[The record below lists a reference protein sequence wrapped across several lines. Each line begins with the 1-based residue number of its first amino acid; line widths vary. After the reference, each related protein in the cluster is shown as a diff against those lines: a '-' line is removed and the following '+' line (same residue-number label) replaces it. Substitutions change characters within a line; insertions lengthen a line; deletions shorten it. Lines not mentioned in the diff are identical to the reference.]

1 MRQRKK
7 AIPKQVLERLNE
19 LRKNSKFGVTLNK
32 IHGEYFAY
40 EYKDVIE
47 SATGKRKRNVF
58 YIGKISEDGTFV
70 KRVRSMT
77 GGKPSTME
85 EYLEG
90 KYGKGNEV
98 IDKYAMPSQ
107 EDLNILMAMSS
118 NGRASAVEI
127 ARKLGLKPSMVGYR
141 MKRLKQIYGIKTTI
155 NIRPTTFGFQ
165 RFMVLAKFNSAKPSS
180 KVLKEI
186 LGEEPR
192 IQLALL
198 ASGDFDLI
206 IYFVAEDIENVEKM
220 LYRIRSDARIAY
232 LDSVWNVS
240 YLYEYYGWYVPIRE
254 KFFELLES
262 RVWHRTK
269 DSPRRKPNELLP
281 SEYIVM
287 KEMSKDASKKLAEI
301 DEQYGL
307 AKGNADYTYR
317 KLLKNETIQSCTI
330 CMENPHIKYAAF
342 VYAEQYNIGLFNDSK
357 NEYEE
362 IIAHEF
368 ARPTNRVSYLADVS
382 SPNGLAFITPI
393 YEDGS
398 LEDLIE
404 EINPSKKGM
413 RIKSA
418 VITDTLL
425 GRIGFRKFNLSEI
438 NKQQ

>member
-1 MRQRKK
+1 MRPRKK
-7 AIPKQVLERLNE
+7 AIPKQVLARLNE

-58 YIGKISEDGTFV
+58 YLGKIGEDGTFV

-85 EYLEG
+85 EYLES

-98 IDKYAMPSQ
+98 IDRYAAPSQ
-107 EDLNILMAMSS
+107 KDLNILMAMSS
-118 NGRASAVEI
+118 DGRASSVGI
-127 ARKLGLKPSMVGYR
+127 ARKLSLKPSTVGYR
-141 MKRLKQIYGIKTTI
+141 MKRLKQIYRIKTTI
-155 NIRPTTFGFQ
+155 DIRPTTFGFQ

-180 KVLKEI
+180 NVLKEI

-198 ASGDFDLI
+198 TSGDFDLI

-220 LYRIRSDARIAY
+220 LYRIRSDKRIAY

-240 YLYEYYGWYVPIRE
+240 YLYEYYGWYVPTRE
-254 KFFELLES
+254 KFFELLEN

-269 DSPRRKPNELLP
+269 DSPRRRPNELLP
-281 SEYIVM
+281 SEYLVM
-287 KEMSKDASKKLAEI
+287 KEMSKDASRKLAEI
-301 DEQYGL
+301 DNQYGL
-307 AKGNADYTYR
+307 TKGNADYTYK

-330 CMENPHIKYAAF
+330 CLENPHIKYAAF

-357 NEYEE
+357 KEYQET
-362 IIAHEF
+362 ITHEF

-382 SPNGLAFITPI
+382 SPYGSAFITPI

-398 LEDLIE
+398 LEALIN
-404 EINPSKKGM
+404 EINPGKKGM
-413 RIKSA
+413 KIKSA
-418 VITDTLL
+418 VITNTLL
-425 GRIGFRKFNLSEI
+425 GRIGFRKFNLDET
-438 NKQQ
+438 KK